1 MFEIIL
7 LSQLLSPAEMK
18 DPNLIRCAAIVGV
31 EPTSRD
37 FTYTEFKQF
46 LDCRE
51 RTTGSRY
58 GDA

>member
-7 LSQLLSPAEMK
+7 LAQLLTPAEME
-18 DPNLIRCAAIVGV
+18 DPRLMRCAAIVGV

-37 FTYTEFKQF
+37 FTFAEFKDY

-58 GDA
+58 RV